1 MSEQVKIVRAVL
13 LNDQGLSMNA
23 IAEHM
28 GTDRATVRE
37 LLNEAPIE
45 WIREPRCMPV

>member
-1 MSEQVKIVRAVL
+1 MSEQVKIIRAVL

-28 GTDRATVRE
+28 GADRATVRE

-45 WIREPRCMPV
+45 WIREPRCIPV